1 MSDSDKAGAELGF
14 GVLGPLEASYAGV
27 ALPLGGGRQRAVLAL
42 LVCEAGHPVPVERL
56 LQGLWGESVPP
67 GAVTSVQ
74 TYVFHLRQ
82 LLEPGRARG
91 SPGSTL
97 VTVPGGYRLDVDRRC
112 VDMARF
118 EDGVA
123 AGDAATKRHEPD
135 RAEAAYSEALSL
147 WRGDVLADLSDYDFV
162 APYRARLDELRASAQ
177 QSRVQ
182 AELDLGDH
190 LGVVAEVGV
199 LLSENPLREG
209 LHAQRIL
216 ALYRSGRQSD
226 ALAAYRELRS
236 VLDTELG
243 IEPAPRCRSSTTGC
257 SGRIRRSTGH
267 LPLGPPHDACP
278 PLWARRPAPISVRA
292 SSARVADGG
301 FPP

>member
-1 MSDSDKAGAELGF
+1 MSDPDRAGAELAF
-14 GVLGPLEASYAGV
+14 GVLGPLEASYAGA

-42 LVCEAGHPVPVERL
+42 LVCEAGHTVPVERL
-56 LQGLWGESVPP
+56 LEGLWGESVPP
-67 GAVTSVQ
+67 AAVTSVQ

-91 SPGSTL
+91 SPGSVL

-112 VDMARF
+112 VDLARF

-123 AGDAATKRHEPD
+123 AGDAAMERHEPD
-135 RAEAAYSEALSL
+135 RAVAAYGEALSL
-147 WRGDVLADLSDYDFV
+147 WRGDVLVDLSDYGFV

-182 AELDLGDH
+182 AELDQGHHMAVLGE
-190 LGVVAEVGV
+190 LGV

-209 LHAQRIL
+209 LHGQRML

-243 IEPAPRCRSSTTGC
+243 IEPS
-257 SGRIRRSTGH
+257 
-267 LPLGPPHDACP
+267 P
-278 PLWARRPAPISVRA
+278 PLQELHTRVLQQDPALAWTPPAGLTPTRVLIT
-292 SSARVADGG
+292 SSPSPGPYLSEGNA
-301 FPP
+301 P